1 MTDQYKFMCKL
12 FKDLTQDL
20 KDRLG
25 YVFKIQHRKNCYEGY
40 DFDPENYNKLE
51 VKFENMEVDFEHNC
65 YQLDKTGFSGN
76 PWSNSTSPLE
86 DVFVS
91 FRFDQK
97 TGKTQFPGIE
107 KVSIKVE
114 DMANVIKNINFARVF
129 DELIDLQDVM
139 NGDPPDMTYGV
150 AQALD
155 ETLKINRVDDEYD
168 SLIGQRTAIQAK
180 IANEH
185 IHFLFTLSEI

>member
-25 YVFKIQHRKNCYEGY
+25 YVFKIQHKKNCYQGY

-65 YQLDKTGFSGN
+65 YQLDKTGFNGN

-86 DVFVS
+86 DIFVS
-91 FRFDQK
+91 F
-97 TGKTQFPGIE
+97 
-107 KVSIKVE
+107 
-114 DMANVIKNINFARVF
+114 
-129 DELIDLQDVM
+129 
-139 NGDPPDMTYGV
+139 YG
-150 AQALD
+150 
-155 ETLKINRVDDEYD
+155 LKDFY
-168 SLIGQRTAIQAK
+168 IGCLLFFIGTTC
-180 IANEH
+180 H
-185 IHFLFTLSEI
+185 SYLFLL

>member
-1 MTDQYKFMCKL
+1 M

-25 YVFKIQHRKNCYEGY
+25 YVFKIQHRKNCCQGY
-40 DFDPENYNKLE
+40 DLGPENYNKLE
-51 VKFENMEVDFEHNC
+51 VKFGNMEVDFEHNC
-65 YQLDKTGFSGN
+65 YQPDKTGFNGN

-86 DVFVS
+86 DIFVS

-97 TGKTQFPGIE
+97 NGKTQFPGIE
-107 KVSIKVE
+107 KVSIKVD

-129 DELIDLQDVM
+129 DELIDLQNVM
-139 NGDPPDMTYGV
+139 NGDPPDMSYGV
-150 AQALD
+150 AQVLD
-155 ETLKINRVDDEYD
+155 STLKLNREDDEYD
-168 SLIGQRTAIQAK
+168 SLIGQRTATQAK

>member
-25 YVFKIQHRKNCYEGY
+25 YVFKIQHRKNCYQGY

-65 YQLDKTGFSGN
+65 YQLDKTGFNCN
-76 PWSNSTSPLE
+76 PWSNSTSSLE
-86 DVFVS
+86 DILVS

-107 KVSIKVE
+107 KVNIKV
-114 DMANVIKNINFARVF
+114 DDFAKVLKNINFGNIF
-129 DELIDLQDVM
+129 SELIDLQNVM
-139 NGDPPDMTYGV
+139 NGDPPNMSYGV
-150 AQALD
+150 AQVLD
-155 ETLKINRVDDEYD
+155 SALKINRVDDEYD
-168 SLIGQRTAIQAK
+168 SLIGQRTATQAR
-180 IANEH
+180 IANDH